1 MLAKV
6 QDGDLI
12 RLDVGTGRLDLL
24 LAEEVIAAREYADP
38 GVKKARYGSGR
49 QIFAPL
55 RSNLLSPEE
64 GASSLFTYVH
74 EKCQVNFP
82 FQEE

>member
-12 RLDVGTGRLDLL
+12 RLDVKAVRLDLL
-24 LAEEVIAAREYADP
+24 LDDDLLRAREFADP
-38 GVKKARYGSGR
+38 GVKRVRYGIGR

-55 RSNLLSPEE
+55 RGNMMSPEE
-64 GASSLFTYVH
+64 GASSLFTYVQ
-74 EKCQVNFP
+74 EKCHVNISAM
-82 FQEE
+82 EE